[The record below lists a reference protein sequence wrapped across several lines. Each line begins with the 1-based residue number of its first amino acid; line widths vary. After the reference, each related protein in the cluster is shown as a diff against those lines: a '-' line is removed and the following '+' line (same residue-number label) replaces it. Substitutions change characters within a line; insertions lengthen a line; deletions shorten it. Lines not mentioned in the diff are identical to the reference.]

1 MLKWPQAW
9 LKAWEA
15 LFSPWRLCKISS
27 LNVKQKRDSLAKVQD
42 GQISPWIGWNW
53 WFFVKTR
60 NGTCITTGKGDF
72 LVELELLFILFRFG
86 PLRSKDNVSQRNVPR
101 GLEREET
108 AVLAGYRGTCVIYI
122 PNQEPMTV
130 RFAALFKTR
139 LHGHILWSWFVSFC
153 TVDRRG
159 DRFRKFLKLTWNI
172 Y

>member
-1 MLKWPQAW
+1 MLKWPHAW

-15 LFSPWRLCKISS
+15 LFSPWRLSKISS
-27 LNVKQKRDSLAKVQD
+27 LNVKQNRDSLAKVQD

-60 NGTCITTGKGDF
+60 NGTCITTGKRGFSSWTRVF
-72 LVELELLFILFRFG
+72 LYYSVSVLFAVKTTFHSETSLEAWSEKRQLYWQAIVE
-86 PLRSKDNVSQRNVPR
+86 
-101 GLEREET
+101 
-108 AVLAGYRGTCVIYI
+108 TCVIYI

-159 DRFRKFLKLTWNI
+159 HRFRKFLKLTWNI